1 MEREEG
7 RPDQELGAELEADA
21 QDLEERGEQVGEH
34 IEDARSDWERKK
46 QDDAVPGAQPDDDE
60 PPASGE
66 SPLDEPGG
74 PA

>member
-7 RPDQELGAELEADA
+7 RPDQELHAELEADA
-21 QDLEERGEQVGEH
+21 QDLEKRGEQVGEH
-34 IEDARSDWERKK
+34 IKDARADWERKK

-60 PPASGE
+60 PGE
-66 SPLDEPGG
+66 SPADAPGG